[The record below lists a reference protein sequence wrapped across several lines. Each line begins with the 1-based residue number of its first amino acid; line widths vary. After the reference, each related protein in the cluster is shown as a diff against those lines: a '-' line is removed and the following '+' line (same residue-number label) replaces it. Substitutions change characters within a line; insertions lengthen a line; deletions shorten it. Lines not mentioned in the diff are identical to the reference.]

1 MNERNV
7 LGGHAMKISEF
18 LGKNAIKIGIEAT
31 EKESALRELVDVL
44 ADVKEIGDKGAIVK
58 SLIDREN
65 LGSTGIGQ
73 GIAIPHGKTDRVK
86 ELVAVL
92 GISKKGV
99 NFEALDGEVV
109 YIFFLLV
116 APKETAGPH
125 LKALAQISRLLRDAY
140 FCELMRRCKTADEV
154 YELIRREEEK
164 KH

>member
-1 MNERNV
+1 
-7 LGGHAMKISEF
+7 MKITDF
-18 LGKNAIKIGIEAT
+18 LDRRLIKVGLMATDKDGI
-31 EKESALRELVDVL
+31 LRELVDVL
-44 ADVKEIGDKGAIVK
+44 AEVKDVGDRKAITK
-58 SLIDREN
+58 ALLERES

-92 GISKKGV
+92 GVSRKGV
-99 NFEALDGEVV
+99 NFESLDGEPV

-125 LKALAQISRLLRDAY
+125 LKALAQISRLLRDSY
-140 FCELMRRCKTADEV
+140 FCELIKRCQTSDEIF
-154 YELIRREEEK
+154 ELIKREEEK

>member
-1 MNERNV
+1 
-7 LGGHAMKISEF
+7 MKITDF
-18 LGKNAIKIGIEAT
+18 LDKRGIKLGMEASD
-31 EKESALRELVDVL
+31 KEESLKELVDLL
-44 ADVKEIGDKGAIVK
+44 AEVKEIGDKK
-58 SLIDREN
+58 SIMKTLLEREG

-92 GISKKGV
+92 GISRKGV
-99 NFEALDGEVV
+99 NFEALDGEAV

-116 APKETAGPH
+116 APKDSAGPH
-125 LKALAQISRLLRDAY
+125 LKALAQISRILRDSY
-140 FCELMRRCKTADEV
+140 FCELLKRCKTVDEL